1 MNARRPVTTEDTRLQ
16 PVGSRRDAAAP
27 PTPRN
32 PTISHPASDT
42 LTHVELTW
50 QAKRIEHRIRF
61 GHSVTSMRL
70 DRHRRRVSFAPGAIF
85 AVIRWAA
92 NDFGTV
98 LSRIDILRAVQFGE
112 PFTTVPM
119 VQPGGFILLSMSG
132 WPKVERVLQAID
144 GIEALG
150 IDPADAAPEHWH
162 HVHNRLSVGDTP
174 RAYTISRHKAW
185 LKRRKVAP

>member
-1 MNARRPVTTEDTRLQ
+1 MIARRPTSAETTRSEPPGLLNGT
-16 PVGSRRDAAAP
+16 PAPRD
-27 PTPRN
+27 PR
-32 PTISHPASDT
+32 TAHSAIDT

-61 GHSVTSMRL
+61 GHPVASVRL

-85 AVIRWAA
+85 AVMRWAA

-98 LSRIDILRAVQFGE
+98 LSRIDILRAVQADE
-112 PFTTVPM
+112 SFTTVPL
-119 VQPGGFILLSMSG
+119 VQPGGVILLTISG

-144 GIEALG
+144 GVEALG

-162 HVHNRLSVGDTP
+162 HIHNRLSVGDTP
-174 RAYTISRHKAW
+174 RAYTMTRHKAW
-185 LKRRKVAP
+185 LKRRRVSP

>member
-1 MNARRPVTTEDTRLQ
+1 MDP
-16 PVGSRRDAAAP
+16 
-27 PTPRN
+27 
-32 PTISHPASDT
+32 

-61 GHSVTSMRL
+61 GHPVATARL

-85 AVIRWAA
+85 AVMRWAA

-98 LSRIDILRAVQFGE
+98 LSRIDVLRAVQAE
-112 PFTTVPM
+112 ESFTTVPL
-119 VQPGGFILLSMSG
+119 VQPGGVILLTISG

-144 GIEALG
+144 GVEALG

-174 RAYTISRHKAW
+174 RTYTMTRHKAW
-185 LKRRKVAP
+185 LKRRRVAP